1 MRIWC
6 ALHSTGLNH
15 WVKQVAHCDVVPQD
29 LTLDA
34 VDLAL
39 LFLDL
44 LFKIGQLVLQ
54 RLDELLSNFLLFFQA
69 LGAVNSLFTPVFVLF
84 GHAFN
89 IVSHVVDRFS
99 ERVCGLAQ
107 DLNCLLHE
115 LDVVLVKSAA
125 LATAWLLNWSWNLL
139 GVIFACRSSRSL
151 SCGRFRRFLF
161 TDFTHLNLRCSVVL
175 TTTSRRLIVIVI
187 SHELFCLFD

>member
-44 LFKIGQLVLQ
+44 LLKIGQLVLQ
-54 RLDELLSNFLLFFQA
+54 RLDELLSNFLLFLQA
-69 LGAVNSLFTPVFVLF
+69 LSAVDSFLAPVFVLF
-84 GHAFN
+84 RHAVN
-89 IVSHVVDRFS
+89 IVSHVVDWLS
-99 ERVCGLAQ
+99 KRVCRLTQ
-107 DLNCLLHE
+107 DLNWFLHE

-125 LATAWLLNWSWNLL
+125 LATTWLFNWSWNLL
-139 GVIFACRSSRSL
+139 GVIFACGASRSL
-151 SCGRFRRFLF
+151 SCGSFRRFFF
-161 TDFTHLNLRCSVVL
+161 TDFAHLNLGSTVIIAA
-175 TTTSRRLIVIVI
+175 TSCRLIFIVI
-187 SHELFCLFD
+187 SHKLLCLLN